1 MKDYQNISDNQL
13 VEFSKKNPDD
23 FGELIRRYQNQ
34 LFHYVRRISYF
45 SSEDIEDILQNV
57 FIKIYKN
64 LNNFDQDLKFSTWAY
79 QITRNTTIDNI
90 RSKQSRPQ
98 TVDLD
103 QEDLAKFFRSEENV
117 ESDILKKDDWKK
129 IKNIIYEMPFKYRE
143 VLVLKFLEEKNY
155 EEIMDILK
163 KPKGSVAT
171 LISRGRKLLEKELG
185 KNGLVLDDTII

>member
-23 FGELIRRYQNQ
+23 FGELIKRYQNQ
-34 LFHYVRRISYF
+34 LFHYVKRISYF
-45 SSEDIEDILQNV
+45 SNEDIEDILQNV

-90 RSKQSRPQ
+90 RSKQARPQ
-98 TVDLD
+98 TVDLEQD
-103 QEDLAKFFRSEENV
+103 DLERFFQSGESV
-117 ESDILKKDDWKK
+117 ERNIFKKDDWKK
-129 IKNIIYEMPFKYRE
+129 IKKIIYEMPFKYRE
-143 VLVLKFLEEKNY
+143 ILVLKFLEEKSY

-171 LISRGRKLLEKELG
+171 LISRGRKLLEKELE
-185 KNGLVLDDTII
+185 KNNLFLEKLRN

>member
-1 MKDYQNISDNQL
+1 MKDYQNISDDQL

-98 TVDLD
+98 TIELE
-103 QEDLAKFFRSEENV
+103 QEDLVKFFRSEENV
-117 ESDILKKDDWKK
+117 ESDIFKKDDWKK
-129 IKNIIYEMPFKYRE
+129 IKEIIHEMPFKYRE

-171 LISRGRKLLEKELG
+171 LISRGRKLLEKELK
-185 KNGLVLDDTII
+185 KNDLVLNDVNG